1 MQGIENL
8 SDIAKLDLRYTL
20 VVGLQILAG
29 NGANRSY
36 QVSKMASWV
45 FQFQLQLLRGKR
57 WIEDD

>member
-29 NGANRSY
+29 NGAYRCVKDGLLSILILM
-36 QVSKMASWV
+36 VSP
-45 FQFQLQLLRGKR
+45 
-57 WIEDD
+57 